1 MSVPDLLLR
10 YATAIDT
17 RELELLRDVFT
28 PDATEDFRRLGA
40 KAEGV
45 DAIIAFIE
53 GAIARWTATQHSITN
68 VVSDGVTCSCYF
80 VAVHVKPEGGLFE
93 VGGAYYDR
101 LVPTDGGL
109 RIAERILEPI
119 WER

>member
-1 MSVPDLLLR
+1 MRLNTCGACQPGVELR
-10 YATAIDT
+10 IVDADDGRVLGPGRA
-17 RELELLRDVFT
+17 RRDG
-28 PDATEDFRRLGA
+28 LGT

-45 DAIIAFIE
+45 DAIIAFI
-53 GAIARWTATQHSITN
+53 GSAIERWSATQHSISN
-68 VVSDGVTCSCYF
+68 IVVDGERCSCYF

-101 LVPTDGGL
+101 LVHTDAGP
-109 RIAERILEPI
+109 RIAERVLEPI